1 MLKVNHLYKSY
12 RSGSNV
18 YEVLKDVNFEVRK
31 GEFVAVHA
39 SFPTIKGRYCWME
52 PIFQGCRKAR

>member
-18 YEVLKDVNFEVRK
+18 YEVLKDVNLSLI
-31 GEFVAVHA
+31 H
-39 SFPTIKGRYCWME
+39 I
-52 PIFQGCRKAR
+52 

>member
-31 GEFVAVHA
+31 GAVSYTHLTL
-39 SFPTIKGRYCWME
+39 PTILLV
-52 PIFQGCRKAR
+52 